1 LRLQELDLEELVRRV
16 SYRFGDQLPP
26 GIDLIVDLQAP
37 IPPIQGDADRL
48 EQVITNLLDN
58 AIKYS
63 PEGGAVSVE
72 LGRIGGEIR
81 VAVRDQGI
89 GLPPDASETI
99 FKPFGRAP
107 NASSR
112 NLPGMGLG
120 LYICRNIVERHGG
133 RVTASSP
140 GEGLGTTFELVLPYA
155 ATGPSSNRTAPT
167 LHSEA
172 LPA

>member
-26 GIDLIVDLQAP
+26 GLDLVVDLQSP
-37 IPPIQGDADRL
+37 VPPIQGDADRL
-48 EQVITNLLDN
+48 EQVISNLLDN

-63 PEGGAVSVE
+63 PDGGAVTVE
-72 LGRIGGEIR
+72 LGRVGDEIR

-89 GLPPDASETI
+89 GLPADATESI
-99 FKPFGRAP
+99 FRPFGRAP
-107 NASSR
+107 NASMR

-120 LYICRNIVERHGG
+120 LYICRNIVERHSG

-140 GEGLGTTFELVLPYA
+140 GEELGTTVELILPF
-155 ATGPSSNRTAPT
+155 
-167 LHSEA
+167 
-172 LPA
+172 